1 MLNISLPD
9 QIKTFVK
16 EQVTL
21 AVTAKPRA
29 AGFNSANEYVYHLIL
44 REQERIA
51 QQERIE
57 SLVLEGLESGEPVEV
72 TEDWWEQKRTQLA
85 ERFQQSD
92 V

>member
-9 QIKTFVK
+9 QVQMFVE
-16 EQVTL
+16 EQ
-21 AVTAKPRA
+21 AIA
-29 AGFNSANEYVYHLIL
+29 AGFNSANEYVYHLIV

-57 SLVLEGLESGEPVEV
+57 SLLIEGLESGEPVEA
-72 TEDWWEQKRTQLA
+72 TDDWWKQKRTQLVA
-85 ERFQQSD
+85 RFQQSD

>member
-9 QIKTFVK
+9 QIKTFVE
-16 EQVTL
+16 EQ
-21 AVTAKPRA
+21 AIA

-72 TEDWWEQKRTQLA
+72 TDDWWEQKRTQLV

>member
-9 QIKTFVK
+9 QVQPFV
-16 EQVTL
+16 
-21 AVTAKPRA
+21 AIA
-29 AGFNSANEYVYHLIL
+29 AGFNSANEYVYHLVL

-57 SLVLEGLESGEPVEV
+57 SLLVEGLESGEPVEA
-72 TEDWWEQKRTQLA
+72 TDDWWEQKRIQLA

-92 V
+92 A